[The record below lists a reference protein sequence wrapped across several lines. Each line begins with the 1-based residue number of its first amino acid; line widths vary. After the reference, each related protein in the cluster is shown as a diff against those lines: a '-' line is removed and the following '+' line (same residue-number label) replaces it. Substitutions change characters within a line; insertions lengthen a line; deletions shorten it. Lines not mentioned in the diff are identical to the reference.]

1 MNDRWLR
8 GVFAVGVGAALMFAA
23 CSDSDDD
30 AGSAATSQPTTAA
43 AATTAPTQAPAPVAT
58 EAPTAAPTTAPTAA
72 PTEVPT
78 EYPLTVRDL
87 LGREVTI
94 AAAPQRIVTT
104 SPSAI
109 EMLYAAGGEAIARSQ
124 TSVHPDGVS
133 DLPSIGPSYAP
144 AFEAIIELGP
154 DLVIADASA
163 QAHLAEAFGGALR
176 GSAVIFIGA
185 VGYEDVATS
194 IRLIG
199 QVIDSNTT
207 AEASANSMEL
217 ALNEM
222 LASSTGK
229 TAPRVLIMNGAIN
242 DFFVA
247 MPGSFVG
254 NLVDELGGVNVS
266 EGQPQIGRYP
276 GYTQLSL
283 EAIID
288 TDPQV
293 ILTITAGPPG
303 GPSLAD
309 LVMDDP
315 TFAGLAAVV
324 NGRVH
329 DLDLEIYLQ
338 APGPRA
344 ADGVRELTTLLYAA
358 E

>member
-30 AGSAATSQPTTAA
+30 ADSAATSQPTTAA

-58 EAPTAAPTTAPTAA
+58 EAPTAAPTTAPTA
-72 PTEVPT
+72 PGTG
-78 EYPLTVRDL
+78 RD
-87 LGREVTI
+87 GGFPDWDTI